1 VTSLLAVVAVALL
14 ARASGT
20 DTVSEALVLG
30 LVVGIGVA
38 AAILFSVAAFEFA
51 KPQRWIRG

>member
-1 VTSLLAVVAVALL
+1 LAVVAVALL